1 MKWGFPAR
9 ILMDKFTRVKEALQN
24 NLKNMYELTK
34 PMFDGLR
41 PEYLKEGLTD
51 RQIAEAILDNV
62 FELHNIDKDYNHG
75 LYNACRAL
83 LCVEG
88 LKLSDITLI
97 MHSENDEVTSA
108 DYTFPDW
115 VPDEYAG
122 QSRMERNCQ

>member
-1 MKWGFPAR
+1 MNN
-9 ILMDKFTRVKEALQN
+9 IDEVKTALKR
-24 NLKNMYELTK
+24 NLDNLYELTK
-34 PMFDGLR
+34 PMFDDLR
-41 PEYLKEGLTD
+41 SEYIKKGLTD

-62 FELHNIDKDYNHG
+62 FELHNIDKDYNYG

>member
-62 FELHNIDKDYNHG
+62 FELHNIDKDYNYG

-115 VPDEYAG
+115 VSDEYVG
-122 QSRMERNCQ
+122 QSRLELDNK